1 MLMRDIKSDLQMTED
16 YYKEADRALK
26 SLQLELKTD
35 FKKESVLSVGESA
48 CGVGE

>member
-16 YYKEADRALK
+16 YYKEADRALE
-26 SLQLELKTD
+26 SLQSELRTD
-35 FKKESVLSVGESA
+35 FIKEGFLSVGESA